1 MNRYQDKIGCFVHI
15 PNVGRG
21 QLKYIGPVDTKPGIY
36 VGVDLL
42 ANIGKND
49 GSFRSKRYFNTEY
62 PQSGLFI
69 QLQKIA
75 SLLDSAQPGQPTASR
90 RSTMAPD
97 LTFDSATRVWNR
109 VSSSESTE
117 STVVRRQISS
127 DPLSPTPVRGMSG
140 NSVLENGSQSG
151 LPKQR
156 TATRNGNIPDL
167 EENVDHERDLD
178 MVPPSSVPGRR
189 TGSGDPSSHLLKEY
203 QHKIERQDRE
213 ILQFKRLLDDQRM
226 VLEDIQ
232 PTIDHYE
239 SSLREMEKE
248 MDTLRRRLKIEQEQ
262 QQKQKQFFE
271 TEHEQLLA
279 VVEELH
285 EEIKA
290 NEERVIMAQT
300 SQNNGSESVPQLR
313 KTISEL
319 MERVNFLEA
328 AQTKWLKE
336 KEQLKLQNE
345 SLSKEYSSLSGEYL
359 RAQGNSHA
367 NVDADTQM
375 LQQKLYNANVKIAQ
389 LEDLLQ
395 QQRHMRSP
403 TYRDDTN
410 IHNYR
415 SDTVDSLALSRSK
428 TKIEAAAGKEAW
440 CALCERDGH
449 QSIECPNEL
458 PLASERQEDL
468 RSPSND
474 QLLF

>member
-1 MNRYQDKIGCFVHI
+1 MNRYQDKIGCFVQI

-90 RSTMAPD
+90 RTTMVPD
-97 LTFDSATRVWNR
+97 LTLDSVPRVRNR

-117 STVVRRQISS
+117 STIVRRQMSS
-127 DPLSPTPVRGMSG
+127 DPLSPTPVGS
-140 NSVLENGSQSG
+140 SVPENGG
-151 LPKQR
+151 ELGWRKQR
-156 TATRNGNIPDL
+156 AVTRNGGISGLD
-167 EENVDHERDLD
+167 ENADHERDLD
-178 MVPPSSVPGRR
+178 MVHTSSVPSRGMDSEASMSR
-189 TGSGDPSSHLLKEY
+189 LVKEY
-203 QHKIERQDRE
+203 EHKIEIQNRE

-232 PTIDHYE
+232 PTIDQYE
-239 SSLREMEKE
+239 SSLREMENE
-248 MDTLRRRLKIEQEQ
+248 MDTLRRRLKMEQEQ

-290 NEERVIMAQT
+290 NEERVIMAQNN
-300 SQNNGSESVPQLR
+300 QNNSFESVPQLKR
-313 KTISEL
+313 TISEL
-319 MERVNFLEA
+319 MERINFLEA
-328 AQTKWLKE
+328 AQMKWYKE

-345 SLSKEYSSLSGEYL
+345 SLNKEYSSLL
-359 RAQGNSHA
+359 RAQDTNNTNANS
-367 NVDADTQM
+367 DRQT
-375 LQQKLYNANVKIAQ
+375 LQEKLYNANVKIAQ

-403 TYRDDTN
+403 TYRSDTN

-415 SDTVDSLALSRSK
+415 SDTDDSLPLSRSK
-428 TKIEAAAGKEAW
+428 TKIEAATGKQAW
-440 CALCERDGH
+440 CALCEKDGH

-458 PLASERQEDL
+458 PLASDGQDSL
-468 RSPSND
+468 RSPTND

>member
-1 MNRYQDKIGCFVHI
+1 MDRYRDKIGCFVHI

-69 QLQKIA
+69 QLPKIA
-75 SLLDSAQPGQPTASR
+75 SLLDSAQPGQPVASR
-90 RSTMAPD
+90 RSTMAPEVV
-97 LTFDSATRVWNR
+97 LDSVPRVRHR
-109 VSSSESTE
+109 VSSSESSE

-127 DPLSPTPVRGMSG
+127 DPLSPTPVGIAG
-140 NSVLENGSQSG
+140 VAENGS
-151 LPKQR
+151 LPRLRKQR
-156 TATRNGNIPDL
+156 DVL
-167 EENVDHERDLD
+167 ELEGSVEHERDID
-178 MVPPSSVPGRR
+178 MVPSSVPSRR
-189 TGSGDPSSHLLKEY
+189 TGPEDSTSRLLKEY
-203 QHKIERQDRE
+203 EHRIERQDRE

-226 VLEDIQ
+226 VLEEIQ
-232 PTIDHYE
+232 PTIDQYE
-239 SSLREMEKE
+239 SSLREMENE
-248 MDTLRRRLKIEQEQ
+248 MDSLRRRLKTEREQ

-290 NEERVIMAQT
+290 NEERVIMAQ
-300 SQNNGSESVPQLR
+300 SNHSNGPESVPQLK

-328 AQTKWLKE
+328 AQMKWHKE
-336 KEQLKLQNE
+336 KEQLQLQNE
-345 SLSKEYSSLSGEYL
+345 SLSKEYRSLSSAYL
-359 RAQGNSHA
+359 RAQENSNA
-367 NVDADTQM
+367 DADSDTQT
-375 LQQKLYNANVKIAQ
+375 LQEKLYNANVKIAQ

-403 TYRDDTN
+403 TYQHDTD

-415 SDTVDSLALSRSK
+415 SDTVDSLPLSRSK
-428 TKIEAAAGKEAW
+428 TKIEATAGKEAW

-458 PLASERQEDL
+458 PLASDRQNDL
-468 RSPSND
+468 RSPSKD